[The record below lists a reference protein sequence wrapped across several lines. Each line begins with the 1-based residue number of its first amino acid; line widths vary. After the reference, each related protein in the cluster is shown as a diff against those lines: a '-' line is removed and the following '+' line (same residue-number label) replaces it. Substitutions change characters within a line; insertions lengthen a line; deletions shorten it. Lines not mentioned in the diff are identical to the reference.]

1 MEANTLLARLP
12 AGFALKPSTRER
24 WDDAL
29 DALPPVAWLN
39 AGFLLG
45 EPYDHRTCGIGG
57 DLRASYSV
65 YVGRGVEGQP
75 HYEGTHALTAPEWR
89 ALAMNPGAI
98 AACIKRGAA

>member
-1 MEANTLLARLP
+1 MDPNTLLARLP
-12 AGFALKPSTRER
+12 AGFALKPSNTSAWWSAFE
-24 WDDAL
+24 
-29 DALPPVAWLN
+29 ALPPVASLH

-45 EPYDHRTCGIGG
+45 EPYDHRSCGIGG

-65 YVGRGVEGQP
+65 FVGRGMDGEP

-89 ALAMNPGAI
+89 ALAMNPGAL